1 MAILL
6 TSRKPNNQRIHTS
19 SRGTD
24 IVRVCRMSLFRCICM
39 PSSVVSIALSHIKSY
54 TLFAYVRQQY
64 RIHGG
69 VVVVVW
75 PDVSNDEFKYTY
87 VFPVVNVF
95 VLALTITRH
104 QHSLVVEI
112 SIQFFFSNIGMAIYF
127 IQIQQHLCFHL
138 THAMC
143 VKKNIISIQYNDMF
157 GDFLSLLFFSFHF
170 LNKTKFAPVF
180 RGFFYS
186 FV

>member
-39 PSSVVSIALSHIKSY
+39 HSSVVSIALSHIKSY

-138 THAMC
+138 TQC
-143 VKKNIISIQYNDMF
+143 NVRQKKTL
-157 GDFLSLLFFSFHF
+157 FLFNTMICSVTSCHFFSFHIIF
-170 LNKTKFAPVF
+170 
-180 RGFFYS
+180 
-186 FV
+186 